1 MVINNVIIGLS
12 LKIKELFGEGYH
24 VYDSAVTQGMETPCF
39 FINFLD
45 GEESRQI
52 GLETKS
58 YLDILHFDITGFA
71 VNDDRASLN
80 DMADKLYYLEY
91 ITLNDGT
98 LLRADSLKPKIQ
110 DNVLHFFIDY
120 KIFINK
126 KDTESTKMSEFD
138 YNEEVKSDG

>member
-1 MVINNVIIGLS
+1 MVINSVITGIS
-12 LKIKELFGEGYH
+12 LKIKELFGDTYY
-24 VYDSAVTQGMETPCF
+24 VYDSAVKQGMKKPCF

-52 GLETKS
+52 GLEVKS
-58 YLDILHFDITGFA
+58 YLDTLHFDITGFA

-80 DMADKLYYLEY
+80 NMADKLYYLEY

-98 LLRADSLKPKIQ
+98 LLRADSSKPKIQ
-110 DNVLHFFIDY
+110 DNELHFFIDY

-126 KDTESTKMSEFD
+126 KDSENTRMSEINH
-138 YNEEVKSDG
+138 NEEVKS

>member
-1 MVINNVIIGLS
+1 MVNDVITGLS
-12 LKIKELFGEGYH
+12 LKIKELFGEEYH
-24 VYDSAVTQGMETPCF
+24 VYDDIVNQGMEKPCF
-39 FINFLD
+39 FINYLD
-45 GEESRQI
+45 GEEKRQI
-52 GLETKS
+52 GLEIKS

-71 VNDDRASLN
+71 LNDDRASLN

-91 ITLNDGT
+91 ITLNNGI

-126 KDTESTKMSEFD
+126 KDTESTKMSEID
-138 YNEEVKSDG
+138 YNEEVKSNG